1 MQICKYS
8 GLNFNNHLLN
18 LHTNHVTLFLLLPLT
33 WMTLNTVIES
43 RWPAALILQT
53 KVPKRSSCKAFMTSE
68 APVKDNLFFHFSSTR
83 QKVIVKNIFLFTC
96 ISLLSNNK

>member
-1 MQICKYS
+1 MWNWS
-8 GLNFNNHLLN
+8 TDLG
-18 LHTNHVTLFLLLPLT
+18 HTNHVTLFLLLPLI

-43 RWPAALILQT
+43 LILQT

-83 QKVIVKNIFLFTC
+83 QKVIVKNIVLFTC